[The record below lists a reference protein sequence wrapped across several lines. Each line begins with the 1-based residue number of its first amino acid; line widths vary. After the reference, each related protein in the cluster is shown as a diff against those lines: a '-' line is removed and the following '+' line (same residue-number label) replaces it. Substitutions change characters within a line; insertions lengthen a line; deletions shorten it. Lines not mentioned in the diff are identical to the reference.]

1 MANATRKNRSS
12 KASRKSSRKASRK
25 SSAKPKTEWMMLVQ
39 KHIKAGLKFGDAL
52 KAAKKE
58 YRK

>member
-1 MANATRKNRSS
+1 MANRAGTRKAN
-12 KASRKSSRKASRK
+12 KANKKGTRKAG
-25 SSAKPKTEWMMLVQ
+25 KTEWMSLVK
-39 KHIKAGLKFGDAL
+39 KHLASGKKFGDAL

>member
-1 MANATRKNRSS
+1 MAKRAGTRKS
-12 KASRKSSRKASRK
+12 KKSSRKGTRK
-25 SSAKPKTEWMMLVQ
+25 QTEWQRLV
-39 KHIKAGLKFGDAL
+39 KAKLASGLKFGDAL